1 MKQTLPIVGMA
12 CSACSANIERTLSSL
27 KGVSSA
33 KVSLIGRSVLIDF
46 NPDIISLE
54 TMKKE
59 INNLGYD
66 LIIDKDTSTEKTEKI
81 YYTRLKRKTV
91 LSWIF
96 SIFIMAICMGW
107 ISIGN
112 RLMNNQLAMIIAL
125 LNIYYCGR
133 QFYITAWR
141 QIKHRS
147 ACMDTLVTISTSVA
161 FIFSTFNVFWGNE
174 VWGKNNIEWHTY
186 FDSSVMIIT
195 FVLTGRLIEEWAKD
209 NTASSI
215 RELMKMSPKKAHVV
229 NGNKI
234 AEVPISAIEVGDII
248 EVCPGEKV
256 PVDGEVIW
264 AESFMNPTA
273 SYIDESMITGEP
285 TPVEKEK
292 GAKVLAGTI
301 PTQGKFRMRAQQIG
315 EYTALAQIINMV
327 LQAQASKAPIERLVD
342 KVASVF
348 VPAIV
353 SISFITF
360 LLWWFIGGNAVLP
373 QAILSAVSVLIIA
386 CPCAMGLATPTA
398 LMVGMGKAAEHKILI
413 KDATAMEQLCKV
425 NALVIDKTG
434 TLTIPNLN
442 IDFTKSDNLSIK
454 ERESLKPNALKAI
467 KLLQERNIKI
477 YMISGDTAEAT
488 QYWADRVGIKNYFS
502 RVQPQD
508 KGNLVSKL
516 QAEGNTVAMVGDGI
530 NDTQALALSD
540 VSIAISKGTDVAM
553 DIAQVTLMG
562 DDLLSIPEA
571 ILLSKKTVRMIRQNL
586 FWAFLYN
593 IICIPLAAGVMYALN
608 IKMQINP
615 SLASLMMALSS
626 VSVILNSLRLR
637 LIK

>member
-467 KLLQERNIKI
+467 KLLQERNIKV

-502 RVQPQD
+502 RVLPQD

-516 QAEGNTVAMVGDGI
+516 QAEGNIVAMVGDGI

-540 VSIAISKGTDVAM
+540 VGIAISRGTDVAM

>member
-161 FIFSTFNVFWGNE
+161 FIFSTFNVFWGND

-285 TPVEKEK
+285 TPIEKKK

-327 LQAQASKAPIERLVD
+327 LQAQTSKAPIQRLVD

-360 LLWWFIGGNAVLP
+360 LLWWVVGGNAVLP

-467 KLLQERNIKI
+467 KLLQERNIKV

-502 RVQPQD
+502 RVLPQD

-516 QAEGNTVAMVGDGI
+516 QAEGNIVAMVGDGI

-540 VSIAISKGTDVAM
+540 VGIAISKGTDVAM

>member
-112 RLMNNQLAMIIAL
+112 RLMNNQLAIIIAL

-327 LQAQASKAPIERLVD
+327 LQAQTSKAPIERLAD

-467 KLLQERNIKI
+467 RLLQERNIKI

-502 RVQPQD
+502 RVLPQD

-593 IICIPLAAGVMYALN
+593 IICIPLAAGLMYALN

>member
-96 SIFIMAICMGW
+96 SIFIMAICMRW

-112 RLMNNQLAMIIAL
+112 KLMNNQLAMIIAL

-141 QIKHRS
+141 EVKHRS
-147 ACMDTLVTISTSVA
+147 ACMDTLVTLSTSVA

-215 RELMKMSPKKAHVV
+215 RKLMKMSPKKAHVV

-264 AESFMNPTA
+264 AESFMNPNA

-285 TPVEKEK
+285 TPVEKKK

-327 LQAQASKAPIERLVD
+327 LQAQTSKAPIQRLVD

-467 KLLQERNIKI
+467 RLLQERNIKI

-562 DDLLSIPEA
+562 DDLLYIPEA

>member
-112 RLMNNQLAMIIAL
+112 KLMNNQLAMIIAL

-327 LQAQASKAPIERLVD
+327 IQAQASKAPIERLVD

>member
-467 KLLQERNIKI
+467 RLLQERNIKI

>member
-141 QIKHRS
+141 EVKHRY
-147 ACMDTLVTISTSVA
+147 ACMDTLVTLSTSVA
-161 FIFSTFNVFWGNE
+161 FIFSTFNVFWGND

-327 LQAQASKAPIERLVD
+327 LQAQTSKAPIQRLVD

-467 KLLQERNIKI
+467 KLLQERNIKV

-502 RVQPQD
+502 RVLPQD

-516 QAEGNTVAMVGDGI
+516 QAEGNIVAMVGDGI

-540 VSIAISKGTDVAM
+540 VGIAISRGTDVAM

>member
-264 AESFMNPTA
+264 AESFMNPNA

-285 TPVEKEK
+285 TPVEKKK

-327 LQAQASKAPIERLVD
+327 LQAQASKAPIQRLVD

-360 LLWWFIGGNAVLP
+360 LLWWVVGGNAVLP

-467 KLLQERNIKI
+467 KLLQERNIKV

-502 RVQPQD
+502 RVLPQD

-516 QAEGNTVAMVGDGI
+516 QAEGNIVAMVGDGI

-540 VSIAISKGTDVAM
+540 VGIAISKGTDVAM

>member
-66 LIIDKDTSTEKTEKI
+66 LIIDRDTSAEKTEKI

-141 QIKHRS
+141 EVKHRS

-264 AESFMNPTA
+264 AESFMNPNA

-285 TPVEKEK
+285 TPVEKKK

-327 LQAQASKAPIERLVD
+327 LQAQTSKAPIQRLVD

-360 LLWWFIGGNAVLP
+360 LLWWVVGGNAVLP

-467 KLLQERNIKI
+467 KLLQERNIKV

-502 RVQPQD
+502 RVLPQD

-516 QAEGNTVAMVGDGI
+516 QAEGNIVAMVGDGI

-540 VSIAISKGTDVAM
+540 VGIAISRGTDVAM

>member
-141 QIKHRS
+141 QIKHRY

-264 AESFMNPTA
+264 AESFMNPNA

-285 TPVEKEK
+285 TPVEKKK

-327 LQAQASKAPIERLVD
+327 LQAQTSKAPIQRLVD

-360 LLWWFIGGNAVLP
+360 LLWWVVGGNAVLP

-467 KLLQERNIKI
+467 KLLQERNIKV

-516 QAEGNTVAMVGDGI
+516 QAEGNIVAMVGDGI

-540 VSIAISKGTDVAM
+540 VGIAISKGTDVAM

-593 IICIPLAAGVMYALN
+593 IICIPLAAGLMYALN

>member
-66 LIIDKDTSTEKTEKI
+66 LIIDKDTSAEKTEKI

-96 SIFIMAICMGW
+96 SIFIMAICMRW

-112 RLMNNQLAMIIAL
+112 KLMNNQLAMIIAL

-141 QIKHRS
+141 EVKHRS
-147 ACMDTLVTISTSVA
+147 ACMDTLVTLSTSVA
-161 FIFSTFNVFWGNE
+161 FIFSTFNVFWGND

-285 TPVEKEK
+285 TPIEKKK

-327 LQAQASKAPIERLVD
+327 LQAQTSKAPIQRLVD

-360 LLWWFIGGNAVLP
+360 LLWWVVGGNAVLP

-467 KLLQERNIKI
+467 KLLQERNIKV

-502 RVQPQD
+502 RVLPQD

-516 QAEGNTVAMVGDGI
+516 QAEGNIVAMVGDGI

-540 VSIAISKGTDVAM
+540 VGIAISKGTDVAM

>member
-112 RLMNNQLAMIIAL
+112 RLMNNQLAIIIAL

-327 LQAQASKAPIERLVD
+327 LQAQTSKAPIERLVD

-467 KLLQERNIKI
+467 RLLQERNIKI

-502 RVQPQD
+502 RVLPQD

-593 IICIPLAAGVMYALN
+593 IICIPLAAGLMYALN

>member
-467 KLLQERNIKI
+467 RLLQERNIKI

-571 ILLSKKTVRMIRQNL
+571 ILLSKKTVRMIQQNL

>member
-107 ISIGN
+107 IPIGN

-327 LQAQASKAPIERLVD
+327 IQAQASKAPIERLVD

>member
-66 LIIDKDTSTEKTEKI
+66 LIIDKDTSAEKTEKI

-96 SIFIMAICMGW
+96 SIFIMAICMRW

-141 QIKHRS
+141 EVKHRS
-147 ACMDTLVTISTSVA
+147 ACMDTLVTLSTSVA
-161 FIFSTFNVFWGNE
+161 FIFSTFNVFWGND

-327 LQAQASKAPIERLVD
+327 IQAQASKAPIERLVD

-530 NDTQALALSD
+530 NDTQALAISD

>member
-96 SIFIMAICMGW
+96 SIFIMAICMRW

-112 RLMNNQLAMIIAL
+112 KLMNNQLAMIIAL

-327 LQAQASKAPIERLVD
+327 IQAQASKAPIERLVD

-467 KLLQERNIKI
+467 RLLQERNIKI

-593 IICIPLAAGVMYALN
+593 IICIPLAAGLMYALN

>member
-327 LQAQASKAPIERLVD
+327 IQAQASKAPIERLVD

>member
-141 QIKHRS
+141 QIKHRY

-264 AESFMNPTA
+264 AESFMNPNA

-285 TPVEKEK
+285 TPVEKKK

-327 LQAQASKAPIERLVD
+327 LQAQTSKAPIERLVD

-467 KLLQERNIKI
+467 KLLQERNIKV

-502 RVQPQD
+502 RVLPQD

-516 QAEGNTVAMVGDGI
+516 QAEGNIVAMVGDGI

-540 VSIAISKGTDVAM
+540 VGIAISRGTDVAM

>member
-502 RVQPQD
+502 RVLPQD

>member
-467 KLLQERNIKI
+467 RLLQERNIKI

-593 IICIPLAAGVMYALN
+593 IICIPLAAGLMYALN

>member
-66 LIIDKDTSTEKTEKI
+66 LIIDKDTSAEKTEKI

-96 SIFIMAICMGW
+96 SIFIMAICMRW

-112 RLMNNQLAMIIAL
+112 KLMNNQLAMIIAL

-147 ACMDTLVTISTSVA
+147 ACMDTLVTLSTSVA
-161 FIFSTFNVFWGNE
+161 FIFSTFNVFWGND

-327 LQAQASKAPIERLVD
+327 LQAQTSKAPIERLVD

-467 KLLQERNIKI
+467 RLLQERNIKI

>member
-107 ISIGN
+107 IPIGN

-467 KLLQERNIKI
+467 RLLQERNIKI

-502 RVQPQD
+502 RVLPQD

-593 IICIPLAAGVMYALN
+593 IICIPLAAGLMYALN

>member
-502 RVQPQD
+502 RVLPQD

-593 IICIPLAAGVMYALN
+593 IICIPLAAGLMYALN

>member
-112 RLMNNQLAMIIAL
+112 KLMNNQLAMIIAL

-467 KLLQERNIKI
+467 RLLQERNIKI

-530 NDTQALALSD
+530 NDTQALALSN

-593 IICIPLAAGVMYALN
+593 IICIPLAAGLMYALN

>member
-425 NALVIDKTG
+425 NTLVIDKTG

-467 KLLQERNIKI
+467 RLLQERNIKI

-502 RVQPQD
+502 RVLPQD

-593 IICIPLAAGVMYALN
+593 IICIPLAAGLMYALN

>member
-1 MKQTLPIVGMA
+1 
-12 CSACSANIERTLSSL
+12 
-27 KGVSSA
+27 
-33 KVSLIGRSVLIDF
+33 
-46 NPDIISLE
+46 
-54 TMKKE
+54 
-59 INNLGYD
+59 
-66 LIIDKDTSTEKTEKI
+66 
-81 YYTRLKRKTV
+81 
-91 LSWIF
+91 
-96 SIFIMAICMGW
+96 
-107 ISIGN
+107 
-112 RLMNNQLAMIIAL
+112 MNNQLAMIIAL

-141 QIKHRS
+141 EVKHRS
-147 ACMDTLVTISTSVA
+147 ACMDTLVTLSTSVA
-161 FIFSTFNVFWGNE
+161 FIFSTFNVFWGND

-327 LQAQASKAPIERLVD
+327 LQAQTSKAPIQRLVD

-467 KLLQERNIKI
+467 KLLQERNIKV

-502 RVQPQD
+502 RVLPQD

-516 QAEGNTVAMVGDGI
+516 QAEGNIVAMVGDGI

-540 VSIAISKGTDVAM
+540 VGIAISRGTDVAM

>member
-141 QIKHRS
+141 EVKHRS
-147 ACMDTLVTISTSVA
+147 ACMDTLVTLSTSVA
-161 FIFSTFNVFWGNE
+161 FIFSTFNVFWGND

-327 LQAQASKAPIERLVD
+327 LQAQTSKAPIQRLVD

-467 KLLQERNIKI
+467 KLLQERNIKV

-502 RVQPQD
+502 RVLPQD

-516 QAEGNTVAMVGDGI
+516 QAEGNIVAMVGDGI

-540 VSIAISKGTDVAM
+540 VGIAISRGTDVAM

>member
-327 LQAQASKAPIERLVD
+327 IQAQASKAPIERLVD

-571 ILLSKKTVRMIRQNL
+571 ILLSKNSVRMILQNL

>member
-234 AEVPISAIEVGDII
+234 AEVPISAIDVGDII

-327 LQAQASKAPIERLVD
+327 IQAQASKAPIERLVD

-467 KLLQERNIKI
+467 RLLQERNIKI

-530 NDTQALALSD
+530 NDTQALALSN

>member
-141 QIKHRS
+141 EVKHRS
-147 ACMDTLVTISTSVA
+147 ACMDTLVTLSTSVA
-161 FIFSTFNVFWGNE
+161 FIFSTFNVFWGND

-264 AESFMNPTA
+264 AESFMNPNA

-285 TPVEKEK
+285 TPVEKKK

-301 PTQGKFRMRAQQIG
+301 PTQGKFRMKAQQIG

-327 LQAQASKAPIERLVD
+327 LQAQTSKAPIQRLVD

-360 LLWWFIGGNAVLP
+360 LLWWVVGGNAVLP

-467 KLLQERNIKI
+467 KLLQERNIKV

-502 RVQPQD
+502 RVLPQD

-516 QAEGNTVAMVGDGI
+516 QAEGNIVAMVGDGI

-540 VSIAISKGTDVAM
+540 VGIAISKGTDVAM